1 VSVTAVAPQ
10 HAKEKMMDEMSE
22 YVLLVFLNLKKS
34 FQLRI
39 TDEDGA
45 FDTLA
50 CGARVGSGCDVVEA
64 FRTVILQIDGVEKDP
79 EGLVAGCVV
88 ADREYLEDT
97 RRCVGLC

>member
-1 VSVTAVAPQ
+1 MSVTAVAPQ

-45 FDTLA
+45 FDILA
-50 CGARVGSGCDVVEA
+50 CVARVGPGCDVVEA
-64 FRTVILQIDGVEKDP
+64 FRTLVLQIDGPEKDP
-79 EGLVAGCVV
+79 EGPVAGCVA
-88 ADREYLEDT
+88 ADREYLEDM
-97 RRCVGLC
+97 RRCAGLC